1 MPEVCRFF
9 GIVIR
14 MFYNDH
20 EPPHFH
26 AFYGGKLVRINIE
39 TLTLLEGKL
48 PPRALGLIVEW
59 AALHQKELLRNG
71 NRARKR
77 REIRKIAPLG

>member
-1 MPEVCRFF
+1 MFF

-26 AFYGGKLVRINIE
+26 AEYQGQRGKFD
-39 TLTLLEGKL
+39 LEGSMAVGNVHS
-48 PPRALGLIVEW
+48 RTALRLIKEW
-59 AALHQKELLRNG
+59 ASLHR
-71 NRARKR
+71 
-77 REIRKIAPLG
+77 

>member
-1 MPEVCRFF
+1 MLFRSV
-9 GIVIR
+9 
-14 MFYNDH
+14 
-20 EPPHFH
+20 
-26 AFYGGKLVRINIE
+26 YGGKLVRINIE

-59 AALHQKELLRNG
+59 AALHQKELLRNW

-77 REIRKIAPLG
+77 QQIQKIEPLE

>member
-39 TLTLLEGKL
+39 TLTWRANCLL
-48 PPRALGLIVEW
+48 
-59 AALHQKELLRNG
+59 
-71 NRARKR
+71 ARS
-77 REIRKIAPLG
+77 G